1 MKNKRKTHPQPLSRG
16 ERTWLSPLKRGL
28 RGVFVFGIL
37 LSSLFTTAQT
47 ATQTLSANWQFR
59 QVGTQVWY
67 PATVPGT
74 VHTDLLANGL
84 IDDPFANDN
93 EKKLQWIERKNWEY
107 RCTFDV
113 PENQFQHKN
122 HELFF
127 EGLDTYAEV
136 FLNGERILDA
146 NNMFRSWRVDVAGNL
161 KEKGNELRIVFT
173 SPIVKNDSIARANVK
188 LPGGNDTSEYPVWP
202 YTRKA
207 AYHFGWDFAP
217 RFVTCGVWKE
227 IYLQSWKGLQVDDV
241 NYSYNLDSIS
251 ADIIVWLIINSE
263 YETAKSVYIN
273 DHLFEIDLKKG
284 KNEIRLDFKMTN
296 IERWWPNGSG
306 SAKLYK
312 FAFGFYNGVD
322 KLPPSDEQTV
332 GFRTIELINDPD
344 SIGTNFYFKING
356 KPIFMQGANY
366 VPQDVFLPRVQD
378 SQYVQLLTWARDA
391 GMNMIRVW
399 GGGVYERD
407 IFYDLCDEYGILV
420 WQDYMF
426 AGTIYPYDSLFLDN
440 VWKECIEQTLRLN
453 KHTCLALWCG
463 NNEIE
468 VAWKNWSWQKQYGY
482 STKDSTR
489 LWRNYNTMFNYNIEA
504 ISVIFSHLPM
514 PYVPTSPQSNWGT
527 PENFNHG
534 SMHYWGV
541 WHGPDDF
548 SGYEKNIGRFMVE
561 WGFQS
566 YPDYDLLAEH
576 ISPEFLALNSE
587 VMKNRQKSYVG
598 NGKITDFLQQYNFD
612 FTDFKTFAQQSQNL
626 QALGYEMALKSHI
639 AAQPHCMGTLL
650 WQLNDCWPGPSWSI
664 INFNGTPKAA
674 YWRVKEVLKK
684 N

>member
-1 MKNKRKTHPQPLSRG
+1 
-16 ERTWLSPLKRGL
+16 
-28 RGVFVFGIL
+28 VFVFSIL
-37 LSSLFTTAQT
+37 LSTLFTTAQT
-47 ATQTLSANWQFR
+47 TVQTLSANWQFR

-74 VHTDLLANGL
+74 VHTDLQANGL
-84 IDDPFANDN
+84 IGDPFADNN
-93 EKKLQWIERKNWEY
+93 EKKLQWIERENWEY
-107 RCTFDV
+107 KTMFDV
-113 PENQFQHKN
+113 PESQFQHKN

-146 NNMFRSWRVDVAGNL
+146 NNMFRSWRVDVSKNL

-173 SPIVKNDSIARANVK
+173 SPILKNDSIARANVK

-217 RFVTCGVWKE
+217 RFVTSGIWKDIKLE
-227 IYLQSWKGLQVDDV
+227 SWSDFRLTELTYHQQYIDDEYANIAVDYRYQSEVNALMCFEWKGGKYV
-241 NYSYNLDSIS
+241 DSIIEGRTS
-251 ADIIVWLIINSE
+251 G
-263 YETAKSVYIN
+263 YEE
-273 DHLFEIDLKKG
+273 LEIE
-284 KNEIRLDFKMTN
+284 NP
-296 IERWWPNGSG
+296 ERWYPNGSG
-306 SAKLYK
+306 LQHLYEVK
-312 FAFGFYNGVD
+312 MSVYNTDTLFSTSFKIG
-322 KLPPSDEQTV
+322 LRTV
-332 GFRTIELINDPD
+332 ELVNQPD
-344 SIGTNFYFKING
+344 SIGTNFYFRVNG
-356 KPIFMQGANY
+356 EPIFVKGANY

-378 SQYVQLLTWARDA
+378 SQYVHLLTLARDA
-391 GMNMIRVW
+391 GMNMLRVW
-399 GGGVYERD
+399 GGGVYEKE
-407 IFYDLCDEYGILV
+407 IFYDLCDEYGILI
-420 WQDYMF
+420 WQDFMF
-426 AGTIYPYDSLFLDN
+426 AGTVYPGDDGFKKN
-440 VWKECIEQTLRLN
+440 VIEEVFEQINRLQ
-453 KHTCLALWCG
+453 KHPCLALWCG

-468 VAWKNWSWQKQYGY
+468 VAWKNWGWQKQLGY
-482 STKDSTR
+482 AKDDSIQ
-489 LWRNYNTMFNYNIEA
+489 LWQNYDRFFNKD
-504 ISVIFSHLPM
+504 LPAYVRGWGYQKTA
-514 PYVPTSPQSNWGT
+514 YVPTSPQSNWGT

-566 YPDYDLLAEH
+566 YPDYDLLANY

-598 NGKITDFLQQYNFD
+598 NGKITDFLQQFKFD
-612 FTDFKTFAQQSQNL
+612 FTDFKTFVQQSQNL
-626 QALGYEMALKSHI
+626 QALGYEMALKSHL

-664 INFNGTPKAA
+664 INYNGKPKPA
-674 YWRVKEVLKK
+674 YRRVKEVLK